1 MKRAFD
7 ENQDLLLNSANGE
20 YTTITEKL
28 NTDECARLVGI
39 CFAKAADA
47 ELALI
52 SKNRFCT
59 VDGKTVQ
66 NNRGVSGELFAL
78 PVTDQELT
86 SILPTGWRDNI
97 QTVTLTGAEI
107 KKLYE
112 EGYRHPDS
120 GVYYPY
126 EMVTPEGVKLED
138 DKTYKTVICGASEET
153 AAKGRL
159 RDTGILGLD
168 AARDFLSQYESFSKS
183 DLVWRQG
190 K

>member
-1 MKRAFD
+1 M
-7 ENQDLLLNSANGE
+7 LLNSANGE

-59 VDGKTVQ
+59 VMGKRCRTTEAF
-66 NNRGVSGELFAL
+66 RRAFAL